1 MEQYFRTKADVD
13 DPDLQQVR
21 RKNDSK
27 LKSRFEHIFAKYE
40 KDFTGVGDE
49 IDLDTGE
56 IIVDNGHLESMR
68 HEVDPGKEAGAQ
80 LVRAFADDLEIEGAE
95 SGSDDDADEPTDAG
109 ATTEATPEADDQLVD
124 EESESGY
131 TSSGIIT
138 NDSRPASSRSTPVDL
153 DVHLMVAGEIS
164 RTDAARTKKRKRG
177 LPDHTLRGR
186 AGSQA
191 TSQSA
196 SSTSSSRAASPMT
209 LLENIPFLKES
220 MRAMQEKAR
229 PGEALDAGTIK
240 ELGQSIA
247 SQLAQYM
254 SGAEVTSM
262 QASAIPSQPRQL
274 SPWEFP
280 ELPGDRRTRTP
291 SPPPLQVASSVAR
304 LAMSPGGGGSL
315 WAPMVHPRQRKRRR
329 TKLRQVTVDLTLE
342 SDGDDPLSSDSP
354 YYSVEPSHVPE
365 DTAQLRT
372 ELQDAAQTE
381 PKRVCTNCG
390 DSSTTNFRKGPN
402 GDLCNACGMY
412 YYRYGLLKPPYNP
425 EPSPPRPEPQPG
437 TFSVL
442 VPSGHSAFG
451 IGELTD
457 YDIPMTP
464 AIDRGSV
471 YTANTARRIVAGNVR
486 MSRFTQ
492 DEDEIIIKCRE
503 VDDLPWEAIGRL
515 VSGRSAYAV
524 QGHYSRTLRS
534 SPSVA
539 RTALLEQGYRVL
551 RLESV
556 VKEPEIIV
564 IDDDERDE
572 MSQACTGSS
581 SIIDPALTGESL
593 FIPDTASQSVKS
605 ARRTAYPTPE
615 DGVCRV
621 FKRFSAQEDA
631 DIRKLREDDR
641 LSWAEI
647 APKVPGRTLLS
658 VQKHYRRQL
667 VPKSLQTFDEDGNPA
682 IASHVEPFSGFRNEQ
697 QEKEE
702 DNLIRKMREEECMTF
717 AEMTEY
723 LTGRT
728 EGFLG
733 KRYAYLK
740 ACDILASHKRTPP
753 LSASGLESP
762 GGTQRLTIGE
772 MYGAS
777 RARPSPLPF
786 GAAKKLLPWQY
797 NSSLAGPSYG
807 SAALA
812 RNRASVPQMPSKTP
826 QQSRYTAVEMGS
838 GPQTPVAQSPSFAS
852 PAATP
857 VAVPNSIN
865 HPRSLAMFQT
875 PAAPIPRPEHP
886 PRPAAV
892 GSSAWEATQPLDKGP
907 LPFVPARK
915 GSLHTEAGDDDD
927 EVTHPV
933 NVAPGSARSDAVTAP
948 ATNDH
953 ASAIPAILPSQIAH
967 TCFVPLNDQQADL
980 NVPATCNRVIETED
994 ANFPQTLEATLD
1006 QENFSTQSE
1015 RQALRS
1021 VSVESSE
1028 VGVSPEAGQSSSEA
1042 ALSFSHEEDRLIRRW
1057 REKEGCCWAE
1067 IGLRL
1072 PHRSQQEVTDRY
1084 YDMIVGSASK
1094 TRLPKLHDPEH
1105 RPGLRYSD
1113 AESDQMLAMHEQGLS
1128 FEQMAEVMPGRS
1140 STSLQNHFFGT
1151 LLTAKKI
1158 RHLRSEP
1165 VISRSGPANAPLL
1178 RQALGNSVRR
1188 MSFGEAGLSVSG
1200 YTQFS
1205 IEPPRFRKA
1214 VSPTDLDPQYLR
1226 YGQSK
1231 RLVESAFPSSP
1242 PDRVAV
1248 KQEVI
1253 DLTMDNGQ
1261 LELPPS
1267 LPLPSHNPAMSSQS
1281 APQHQPAMQPPP
1293 QVARRTERI
1302 TTPEPPSTRS
1312 PTADAP
1318 DRTLIQTPSPHFHA
1332 SGTAYPH
1339 DGNSTP
1345 PTQSSVQHTSPLQR
1359 TLAYETPAR
1368 FGYGSMPYFVAPTA
1382 PMVPPTIE
1390 HSGLLRSPSPVRMD
1404 THVAEPKASK
1414 TANRQLKPRNGEPKR
1429 LRQNGAVQKPK
1440 PKRKTQAVKTAT
1452 AFVPDVEGSEEEPA
1466 ALTEEDT
1473 DSGHD
1478 ISAGRSRKRGRKARS
1493 DRGRSED
1500 EWTPANES
1508 HEVNTASERDKITNI
1523 DSDVIVNDAP
1533 FQPRKRLHTSQQP
1546 SPSLLDAADSDD
1558 MDELAGE
1565 GLGPRVATVMHPT
1578 PPASTASPL
1587 SSDPLQKPGLE
1598 PGLSGRDNNAVVVPA
1613 LPVSSQST
1621 SSLLSDSFARLK
1633 SSRHSSPFAVVKI
1646 WLLSTRIRIPGNGFL
1661 SNVDINTAMVVYV
1674 NHEAALQ
1681 ARAA

>member
-1 MEQYFRTKADVD
+1 MEQYFRTRADVD

-80 LVRAFADDLEIEGAE
+80 LVRAFADDLEIAGAE

-109 ATTEATPEADDQLVD
+109 ATTEATPEVNDQLEID

-153 DVHLMVAGEIS
+153 DIPSMVAGAIL
-164 RTDAARTKKRKRG
+164 RTDAARTRKRKRG
-177 LPDHTLRGR
+177 LPDHTLRER
-186 AGSQA
+186 AGSQV

-196 SSTSSSRAASPMT
+196 SSSSSSRAASPMT

-229 PGEALDAGTIK
+229 PGEALDADTIK

-254 SGAEVTSM
+254 SGADATST
-262 QASAIPSQPRQL
+262 QASAIISQPRQL
-274 SPWEFP
+274 TPWEFP

-291 SPPPLQVASSVAR
+291 SPPQLQMPSSVAR

-354 YYSVEPSHVPE
+354 YHSVEPSHVPE
-365 DTAQLRT
+365 DTAQLRL

-381 PKRVCTNCG
+381 PKRACTNCG
-390 DSSTTNFRKGPN
+390 DSSTPNFRKGPN

-425 EPSPPRPEPQPG
+425 EPSPQRPEPQPG

-442 VPSGHSAFG
+442 VPSGHFAFG

-457 YDIPMTP
+457 YDIPMIP
-464 AIDRGSV
+464 ATDRGSV
-471 YTANTARRIVAGNVR
+471 YTANTARRIVACNVR

-534 SPSVA
+534 GPSVA

-572 MSQACTGSS
+572 MLQAGTESS
-581 SIIDPALTGESL
+581 SVIDPALTGESL
-593 FIPDTASQSVKS
+593 IIPDTASQSVKS

-667 VPKSLQTFDEDGNPA
+667 VPKSLQMFDEDGNPV

-697 QEKEE
+697 KEEEE

-728 EGFLG
+728 EEFLG

-740 ACDILASHKRTPP
+740 ACDILSSHKRTPP

-762 GGTQRLTIGE
+762 GGAQRLTIGE

-777 RARPSPLPF
+777 RARPSPSAF
-786 GAAKKLLPWQY
+786 SAAKKPLPWQY
-797 NSSLAGPSYG
+797 NSGLAGPSYG

-826 QQSRYTAVEMGS
+826 QQSRYTAGEMGFA
-838 GPQTPVAQSPSFAS
+838 PQTPVAQSQSRAS
-852 PAATP
+852 PATTP
-857 VAVPNSIN
+857 LAVPANLD

-892 GSSAWEATQPLDKGP
+892 GSGAWEATQPLDKGS

-915 GSLHTEAGDDDD
+915 GSLHIEAGDDDD

-933 NVAPGSARSDAVTAP
+933 NVASGSLRSNAITAP
-948 ATNDH
+948 STNH
-953 ASAIPAILPSQIAH
+953 QASAIPAILPSQIAH
-967 TCFVPLNDQQADL
+967 TCFVPFGDQQADL
-980 NVPATCNRVIETED
+980 AVAAICDRVTETEG
-994 ANFPQTLEATLD
+994 ATTPPTLKVLMDPESLSPPAD
-1006 QENFSTQSE
+1006 C
-1015 RQALRS
+1015 QALRS
-1021 VSVESSE
+1021 ASVESSE
-1028 VGVSPEAGQSSSEA
+1028 VGASPEAGESPSEA

-1094 TRLPKLHDPEH
+1094 TRPTKLHDPEH

-1113 AESDQMLAMHEQGLS
+1113 AESNRMLAMHEQGLS
-1128 FEQMAEVMPGRS
+1128 FQQMAELMPGRS

-1165 VISRSGPANAPLL
+1165 ITSRSGPANAPLL
-1178 RQALGNSVRR
+1178 RQALDNSVRR
-1188 MSFGEAGLSVSG
+1188 MSSGEAGLSMSG

-1205 IEPPRFRKA
+1205 IEPPRVRKA
-1214 VSPTDLDPQYLR
+1214 VSPTNLDPQHL
-1226 YGQSK
+1226 GHDQAKS
-1231 RLVESAFPSSP
+1231 LLESAFPSSP
-1242 PDRVAV
+1242 PGRVAV

-1253 DLTMDNGQ
+1253 DLTMDNSHV
-1261 LELPPS
+1261 ELVPS
-1267 LPLPSHNPAMSSQS
+1267 LPVSHHSQAKSSQS
-1281 APQHQPAMQPPP
+1281 APQHRLAMQPPP
-1293 QVARRTERI
+1293 PVAPRTERI
-1302 TTPEPPSTRS
+1302 ITPEP
-1312 PTADAP
+1312 
-1318 DRTLIQTPSPHFHA
+1318 
-1332 SGTAYPH
+1332 
-1339 DGNSTP
+1339 
-1345 PTQSSVQHTSPLQR
+1345 
-1359 TLAYETPAR
+1359 
-1368 FGYGSMPYFVAPTA
+1368 
-1382 PMVPPTIE
+1382 
-1390 HSGLLRSPSPVRMD
+1390 
-1404 THVAEPKASK
+1404 
-1414 TANRQLKPRNGEPKR
+1414 
-1429 LRQNGAVQKPK
+1429 
-1440 PKRKTQAVKTAT
+1440 QA
-1452 AFVPDVEGSEEEPA
+1452 
-1466 ALTEEDT
+1466 
-1473 DSGHD
+1473 
-1478 ISAGRSRKRGRKARS
+1478 
-1493 DRGRSED
+1493 
-1500 EWTPANES
+1500 
-1508 HEVNTASERDKITNI
+1508 
-1523 DSDVIVNDAP
+1523 
-1533 FQPRKRLHTSQQP
+1533 
-1546 SPSLLDAADSDD
+1546 
-1558 MDELAGE
+1558 
-1565 GLGPRVATVMHPT
+1565 
-1578 PPASTASPL
+1578 
-1587 SSDPLQKPGLE
+1587 
-1598 PGLSGRDNNAVVVPA
+1598 
-1613 LPVSSQST
+1613 
-1621 SSLLSDSFARLK
+1621 
-1633 SSRHSSPFAVVKI
+1633 
-1646 WLLSTRIRIPGNGFL
+1646 
-1661 SNVDINTAMVVYV
+1661 
-1674 NHEAALQ
+1674 
-1681 ARAA
+1681 